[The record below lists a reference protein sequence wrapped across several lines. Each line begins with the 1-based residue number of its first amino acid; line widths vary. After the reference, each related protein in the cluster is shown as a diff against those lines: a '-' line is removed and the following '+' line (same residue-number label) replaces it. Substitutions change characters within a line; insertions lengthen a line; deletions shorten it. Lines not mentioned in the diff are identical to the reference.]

1 MMSAKTAV
9 KLTEGS
15 IEKQILH
22 FAWPILLSSIF
33 QQLYNITNSI
43 IVGNYISKTALSA
56 VSATNAI
63 CNIYNFLFYGLGT
76 GAGIVVATYFGASRN
91 REIKKSIDTAIT
103 FAVVGG
109 IILTI
114 ASEMMIPFFLKVTNV
129 NPELYKMASDYL
141 AVYFIGNIAVFL
153 YQMGFF
159 ILRSMGDSKHP
170 LYYLILSSIIN
181 IVLGVIFVRLFN
193 LSVMGTALAT
203 IISQFVVD
211 VLVLKLLINLEEN
224 IRFDIR
230 NIEFDYKIAQKIC
243 SLGIPAGIQNMMI
256 ALSSMMI
263 QSYINKF
270 PNEIIAGIGVAERI
284 NVFAQIPMSAISTV
298 TVNMV
303 SQNMGAQK
311 YDRARDT
318 VKYSI
323 KMATIVTIIC
333 SIFVFMTSEL
343 WVSMFNRDAMVIE
356 SGSKMIRM
364 MVFSNIFI
372 GWSHVYHGAIR
383 GSGNVKIPMIN
394 AVFSQC
400 IIRFLF
406 VYFGLMVVYDVRILY
421 LSGAVGYT
429 CAGVIATLYFKFSKW
444 TKNVQLR

>member
-1 MMSAKTAV
+1 
-9 KLTEGS
+9 
-15 IEKQILH
+15 
-22 FAWPILLSSIF
+22 
-33 QQLYNITNSI
+33 
-43 IVGNYISKTALSA
+43 
-56 VSATNAI
+56 
-63 CNIYNFLFYGLGT
+63 
-76 GAGIVVATYFGASRN
+76 
-91 REIKKSIDTAIT
+91 
-103 FAVVGG
+103 
-109 IILTI
+109 
-114 ASEMMIPFFLKVTNV
+114 
-129 NPELYKMASDYL
+129 
-141 AVYFIGNIAVFL
+141 
-153 YQMGFF
+153 
-159 ILRSMGDSKHP
+159 
-170 LYYLILSSIIN
+170 
-181 IVLGVIFVRLFN
+181 
-193 LSVMGTALAT
+193 
-203 IISQFVVD
+203 
-211 VLVLKLLINLEEN
+211 
-224 IRFDIR
+224 
-230 NIEFDYKIAQKIC
+230 
-243 SLGIPAGIQNMMI
+243 
-256 ALSSMMI
+256 
-263 QSYINKF
+263 
-270 PNEIIAGIGVAERI
+270 
-284 NVFAQIPMSAISTV
+284 MSAISTV
-298 TVNMV
+298 TVIMV

-356 SGSKMIRM
+356 SGSMMIRM